1 MKFTNH
7 TLIVSTLALAASF
20 QAFAASPAVTTANEP
35 SYNLATTTQV
45 AGIVTGIRQ
54 VPAGSPL
61 AGTHLTLKSKNAMV
75 DVYLGPA
82 DFLKFLKVSFPVGDE
97 ISVTG
102 SKVKLDNA
110 DVILSRQVDD
120 GSALITLR
128 DSSGAGDWQH
138 WGQEIDPTLVK

>member
-1 MKFTNH
+1 MKFTNR

-20 QAFAASPAVTTANEP
+20 QAFAAAPVSTANEP
-35 SYNLATTTQV
+35 AYNLATTTQV
-45 AGIVTGIRQ
+45 AGIVTSIRQ

-61 AGTHLTLKSKNAMV
+61 AGTHLTLKSKSGLL
-75 DVYLGPA
+75 DVYLGPS

-102 SKVKLDNA
+102 SKVKLDTA

-120 GSALITLR
+120 GSELITLR

-138 WGQEIDPTLVK
+138 WGQEIDPALVK

>member
-1 MKFTNH
+1 MKITNH

-20 QAFAASPAVTTANEP
+20 QAFAASPVLTTANEP
-35 SYNLATTTQV
+35 AYNLATTTQV
-45 AGIVTGIRQ
+45 AGIVTAIRQ

-61 AGTHLTLKSKNAMV
+61 AGTHLTLKAKSGML
-75 DVYLGPA
+75 DVYLGPS

-102 SKVKLDNA
+102 SKVKFENA

-120 GSALITLR
+120 GQELITLR

-138 WGQEIDPTLVK
+138 WGQEIDPSQVK

>member
-20 QAFAASPAVTTANEP
+20 PAFAASPAAIAANEP

-45 AGIVTGIRQ
+45 AGIVTSIRQ

-61 AGTHLTLKSKNAMV
+61 AGTHLTLKSKSGML
-75 DVYLGPA
+75 DVYLAPS

-120 GSALITLR
+120 GSELITLR
-128 DSSGAGDWQH
+128 DSRGAGDWQH
-138 WGQEIDPTLVK
+138 WGQEIDPSLVK